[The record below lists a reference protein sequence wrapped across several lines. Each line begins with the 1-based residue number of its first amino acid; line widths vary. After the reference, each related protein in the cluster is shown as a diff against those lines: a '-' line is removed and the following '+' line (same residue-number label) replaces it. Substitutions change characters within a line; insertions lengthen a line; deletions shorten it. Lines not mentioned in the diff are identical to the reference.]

1 MFQKKI
7 TIISQG
13 EIVANSLKDYLN
25 RHPEIEKK
33 CSKNRELNFYTTD
46 SIEDFDN
53 HAAVFFGKSV
63 KSSHLQL

>member
-1 MFQKKI
+1 M
-7 TIISQG
+7 
-13 EIVANSLKDYLN
+13 ANSLKDYLN